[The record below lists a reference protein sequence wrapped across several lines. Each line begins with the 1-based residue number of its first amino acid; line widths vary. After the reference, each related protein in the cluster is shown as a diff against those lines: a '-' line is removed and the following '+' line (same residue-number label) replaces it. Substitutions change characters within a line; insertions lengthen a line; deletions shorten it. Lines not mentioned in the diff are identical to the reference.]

1 MPNFPHHE
9 AVPISVEPVFPQ
21 SVIPQSDLT
30 GQEALLSQRVDELEI
45 RLSYLDDLVDTLNAV
60 IAQQDRQLQDLQHQL
75 RLLYQRLEAAAG
87 AESGIAPFDPASD
100 IPPHY

>member
-1 MPNFPHHE
+1 MPNSLHPE
-9 AVPISVEPVFPQ
+9 AVPIAVEP
-21 SVIPQSDLT
+21 VIPQSDLN

-87 AESGIAPFDPASD
+87 AEADIAPFDPASD